1 MRDLRNGMPRRRY
14 MRTLDLSRTVR
25 GSTVLITGAAS
36 GIGRAAACVFA
47 ADGANVAVT
56 DRDATGAAQVAEA
69 IMRDGGTAQGW
80 ALDVADAAAIDRVV
94 ASVAQA
100 FGGLDI
106 VINNAGVSQFLALD
120 DPGYDGQWVR
130 VLEILLT
137 APQRVVRAAL
147 PHLRR
152 SHAGRIINIA
162 STEAM
167 AAQNRDSIY
176 CAAKSG
182 VLGLTRALAVELGRD
197 GITVNCICP
206 GPIHTGMTAAIGEE
220 DKANFAR
227 RHTALRRYGEPEE
240 VAHAMLS
247 LALPASSY
255 ITGAVL
261 PVDGGQTARSA

>member
-1 MRDLRNGMPRRRY
+1 MK
-14 MRTLDLSRTVR
+14 TLDLIRTVR

-36 GIGRAAACVFA
+36 GMGRAAAHVFA

-56 DRDATGAAQVAEA
+56 DRDAGGAAQVAEA
-69 IMRDGGTAQGW
+69 IMRCGGNARSWT
-80 ALDVADAAAIDRVV
+80 LDVADDEAIERVV
-94 ASVAQA
+94 ADVAMA
-100 FGGLDI
+100 FRGLDI
-106 VINNAGVSQFLALD
+106 VINNAGVAQFLALD
-120 DPGYDGQWVR
+120 DPSYDAQWSR
-130 VLEILLT
+130 VLDILLT

-152 SHAGRIINIA
+152 SRAGRVINIA
-162 STEAM
+162 STEAL

-220 DKANFAR
+220 DKATFAR

-261 PVDGGQTARSA
+261 PVEGGQTARGA